1 MRFSYA
7 SASSLCGL
15 CKESDL
21 YPKAVEQTISSVALL
36 TTKVIR
42 EGKQEEDTAETYSTR
57 TSEIPSRVP
66 GVP

>member
-42 EGKQEEDTAETYSTR
+42 EGKKRRAQQKPT
-57 TSEIPSRVP
+57 PLVH
-66 GVP
+66 